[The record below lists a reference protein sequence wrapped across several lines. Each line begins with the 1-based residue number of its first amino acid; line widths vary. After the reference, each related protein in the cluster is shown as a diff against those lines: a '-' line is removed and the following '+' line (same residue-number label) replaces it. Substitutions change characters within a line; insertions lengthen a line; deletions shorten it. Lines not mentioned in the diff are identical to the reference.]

1 MLIHVLDALKKA
13 SIAGYCWGGG
23 LLEFWS
29 IHYCMEG
36 GGCYYS
42 FVMIWVHVFLYPWL
56 DKTWNL
62 QFFLNWKL
70 KKYLHLWWNEKCVLH
85 SVMFGILTSVHIIL
99 SILFD
104 RNIWPSFIL
113 VHSYKVSF
121 YVFWI
126 FLKGKCNCWR
136 LCKHLSKEIFIRE
149 CQLTKAS
156 FWLVK
161 MV

>member
-1 MLIHVLDALKKA
+1 
-13 SIAGYCWGGG
+13 
-23 LLEFWS
+23 
-29 IHYCMEG
+29 MEG

-42 FVMIWVHVFLYPWL
+42 FVMIRVHVFLYHWL

-85 SVMFGILTSVHIIL
+85 SVTFGILTSVHIIL

-104 RNIWPSFIL
+104 RNIWPSFIF

-121 YVFWI
+121 CVFDFFFKESAIVGGYVSI
-126 FLKGKCNCWR
+126 YQRRFLLGNVNWPRQVSGLWKWSSTILYAVYSWLGSW
-136 LCKHLSKEIFIRE
+136 LFCKRDSDWYVS
-149 CQLTKAS
+149 Q
-156 FWLVK
+156 
-161 MV
+161 

>member
-1 MLIHVLDALKKA
+1 M
-13 SIAGYCWGGG
+13 AGEGA
-23 LLEFWS
+23 FWS

-36 GGCYYS
+36 GGCYYL
-42 FVMIWVHVFLYPWL
+42 FVMICVHVFLYHWL

-62 QFFLNWKL
+62 QSFLNWKL
-70 KKYLHLWWNEKCVLH
+70 KKYLQVHLWSSEKCVLC

-121 YVFWI
+121 CVFGFFFKESAIVGGYVSI
-126 FLKGKCNCWR
+126 YQRRFLLGNVNWPRQVSGLWKWSSNF
-136 LCKHLSKEIFIRE
+136 LY
-149 CQLTKAS
+149 A
-156 FWLVK
+156 V
-161 MV
+161 